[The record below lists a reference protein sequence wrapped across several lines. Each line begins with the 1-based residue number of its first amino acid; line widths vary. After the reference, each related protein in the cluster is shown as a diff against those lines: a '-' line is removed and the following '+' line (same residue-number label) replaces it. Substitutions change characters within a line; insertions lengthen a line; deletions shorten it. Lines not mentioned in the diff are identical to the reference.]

1 MGLATASHVFF
12 LLRDV
17 AAWLTL
23 WIFGISF
30 MPFLLC
36 AVLLGAVQA
45 QAGSCSTT
53 LGTRLQRPSMGLS
66 GHHPIRPPEEGRVPV
81 SPWNRM
87 HLQHHAKP
95 NCFHEDPD
103 INTQHKC
110 FLTGSGLCCLSALCG
125 VFSVLLPSGMGAED
139 SAWMITF
146 YVPILLVDMP
156 CWEQKASWA
165 FSSWSGS

>member
-1 MGLATASHVFF
+1 M
-12 LLRDV
+12 LLPGS
-17 AAWLTL
+17 L
-23 WIFGISF
+23 FGSLGYPSCPSSF
-30 MPFLLC
+30 VQCCWAQSRPR
-36 AVLLGAVQA
+36 LGAAAPLWAPVFSA
-45 QAGSCSTT
+45 PPWDCLDTT
-53 LGTRLQRPSMGLS
+53 LF
-66 GHHPIRPPEEGRVPV
+66 GHLKRVPV

-125 VFSVLLPSGMGAED
+125 VFSVLLPSGMGAEG
-139 SAWMITF
+139 SASMITF

-165 FSSWSGS
+165 FSSWSGSWKATALCG